1 MALQNYS
8 PEDVTVLLAGVKPIQ
23 GFIDGTFIEI
33 DKNTQTFQPYR
44 SADGKI
50 ARKKDN
56 DFSYTVRFTLMST
69 SASNDVLDYL
79 AKVDQLTSM
88 GKVPLII
95 KDQLG
100 STSFY
105 SATTW
110 IETIPTVTFSTGI
123 SERTWVLRSSQG
135 ILVNGG
141 NEDASSLL
149 EDTANIVLASLPML
163 EGLL

>member
-23 GFIDGTFIEI
+23 GFIDGTFVEIE
-33 DKNTQTFQPYR
+33 KNTQTFQTYR
-44 SADGKI
+44 SADGRI

-56 DFSYTVRFTLMST
+56 DFSYTVRLTLMST

-100 STSFY
+100 STLFF

-110 IETIPTVTFSTGI
+110 VETIPTITFSTSIG
-123 SERTWVLRSSQG
+123 ERTWVLRSSQA
-135 ILVNGG
+135 ISTVGG
-141 NEDASSLL
+141 NEDASDLL
-149 EDTANIVLASLPML
+149 EDTANIVLSSLPIL